1 MSLLA
6 EAGRLPLA
14 EGGLDPLIDG
24 DLAPAIPD
32 LAETGLLV
40 DSGWALAALE
50 RTDPVLDPPG
60 FGLVTPE
67 RAEDGLDLPT
77 VGLSAPD
84 CPEGFLSL
92 LADRGLSDPPDPLLL
107 AAGDGDF
114 FPAEV
119 GREAVLEAAD
129 AGLEPKLS
137 ITLTKTSKPIEH

>member
-1 MSLLA
+1 M
-6 EAGRLPLA
+6 
-14 EGGLDPLIDG
+14 
-24 DLAPAIPD
+24 
-32 LAETGLLV
+32 
-40 DSGWALAALE
+40 
-50 RTDPVLDPPG
+50 
-60 FGLVTPE
+60 TPE

-107 AAGDGDF
+107 AAGDGDL

-137 ITLTKTSKPIEH
+137 ITLRKTSKPIEH